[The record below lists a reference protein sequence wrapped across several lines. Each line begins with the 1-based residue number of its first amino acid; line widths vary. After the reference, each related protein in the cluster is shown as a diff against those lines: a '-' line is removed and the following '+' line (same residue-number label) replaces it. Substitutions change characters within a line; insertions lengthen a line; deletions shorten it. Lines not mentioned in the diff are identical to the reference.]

1 MYVFKKKGET
11 TYDSIYLLRFFYRL
25 GCSYDIQRINDLF
38 QNFARNHVRCSFLF
52 IKRQIRRASR
62 HLPSNQ
68 KAHVRPALAKR
79 QRAQTHSSTAA
90 NRRRRTVFVRISKE
104 LVVFVVKFLS
114 LSLSLT
120 LSLFLS
126 ISLSPYFHFFSC
138 SLQQTFLSLTFDT
151 QRNRNFIETPIY
163 RTHDFSH
170 RVRANSSYSQ

>member
-104 LVVFVVKFLS
+104 LVLCREIS
-114 LSLSLT
+114 LSLSIAHT
-120 LSLFLS
+120 FSFSFYLS
-126 ISLSPYFHFFSC
+126 ISLFPFFLMLSPANFS
-138 SLQQTFLSLTFDT
+138 LF
-151 QRNRNFIETPIY
+151 N
-163 RTHDFSH
+163 
-170 RVRANSSYSQ
+170 V